1 MSAQYSFDTFYE
13 RAQSEYDSEVVSV
26 KLYKEKANH
35 GYLKFIRAIQKQM
48 AELTEA

>member
-26 KLYKEKANH
+26 RLYKEKPNH
-35 GYLKFIRAIQKQM
+35 GYFKIYQSNSKTVSRIN
-48 AELTEA
+48 